1 MATLTATGI
10 QFGVSDTITSKYWMY
25 PAGTKKLFVQSTA
38 PTGWT
43 QDTTHTDKAL
53 RVVGGTVGG
62 TGGGFGS
69 GGTSG
74 AGGIAF
80 SSAFPA
86 VAKPISVPISVTSPV
101 DSFTLGNTTL
111 ASGQIPNHTHSS
123 LQGISGGAGANPFS
137 NAGTFRVAGNTATS
151 GINEL
156 SGGAHGHP
164 FSGSAS
170 VITTASTTMD
180 LRVQYVDAI
189 ICTLS

>member
-1 MATLTATGI
+1 MAVLTATGI
-10 QFGVSDTITSKYWMY
+10 TFSDATSLSSRYGVL
-25 PAGTKKLFVQSTA
+25 PQSTVAVFFQAAA

-43 QDTTHTDKAL
+43 QSATHNDKAL
-53 RVVGGTVGG
+53 RVVSG

-74 AGGIAF
+74 VGGNTF
-80 SSAFPA
+80 TSAFPA

-123 LQGISGGAGANPFS
+123 LQGLSGGAGANPFS